1 MELNEVGVLSVDRLD
16 EIVNEYLK
24 DVQEEKLHDKGWP
37 TQTSAYTISKAAMN
51 GYTRIMAKSY
61 PSLIINCICPGYIK
75 TDMTSNT
82 GFFAV
87 DFGARGPVMLA
98 LLPEGGP
105 SGLFFQGMQ
114 ASTF

>member
-24 DVQEEKLHDKGWP
+24 DVKEDKLHDKGWP

-61 PSLIINCICPGYIK
+61 PSLIINCICPGYI
-75 TDMTSNT
+75 NT

-98 LLPEGGP
+98 LLPKGGP